1 MSCSCLCPIHWSH
14 VWSRE
19 WRCGWSSADR
29 RCCNYIWVI
38 NNFIVYWDVTYI
50 RGLTVELPV
59 DYHHVMCHFHAVRY
73 LHGEYIKEEIWLWG
87 KQTPGFVCFTLC
99 GPMMYIFVRCWGL
112 NKMAALL
119 QMTIFKYL
127 FLKENSYIMIP
138 ISLLFVREG
147 PIHNKSALIQVMAC
161 CLVGNKPLPEPLM
174 SC

>member
-1 MSCSCLCPIHWSH
+1 MSCSCLCPIHWSQ

-29 RCCNYIWVI
+29 RCSNYIWVI

-112 NKMAALL
+112 NKTAALL
-119 QMTIFKYL
+119 QMTISNTFSWKKTL
-127 FLKENSYIMIP
+127 ILWFQFHCC
-138 ISLLFVREG
+138 LFVRVQF
-147 PIHNKSALIQVMAC
+147 IINQHWFR
-161 CLVGNKPLPEPLM
+161 
-174 SC
+174 